1 MWSQNQLLWQQQQW
15 AAAAAASAMQQQ
27 APAQGPPSSAVLA
40 PVPVAATESKQ
51 EDTDKAKASG
61 RSSKHFVANCFLER
75 IVDAYMCSLMKNI
88 SCLNST

>member
-27 APAQGPPSSAVLA
+27 APAQGLPSSAVLA

-61 RSSKHFVANCFLER
+61 RSSTLLPTAFSSVL
-75 IVDAYMCSLMKNI
+75 LMPI
-88 SCLNST
+88 CVVL